1 MTNFDSAWLKL
12 DRAKQHI
19 DDLEAAVATFIQA
32 DPYPV
37 VTEDDPQTGKRIA
50 KVGDDPAPIPS
61 AIPLI
66 LGDAVHAIRSSLDH
80 FAYAADPAQT
90 GKTKTAF
97 PIRRG
102 EIVPTDEELKSLIDR
117 KIGRASEPLKKAL
130 FALQPYKGGHGEPF
144 WLIDQLDIID
154 KHRLLVTI
162 GASYEALGFDAAAR
176 LRGLADWTKDLPV
189 TMVYLRP
196 ASRYP
201 VEGGTELF
209 IADPGSF
216 EEHEQLQV
224 TFGVAFGEPQIVK
237 GKPVVPTLRSL
248 LNEVNGLLKSLIPLV

>member
-1 MTNFDSAWLKL
+1 MRTCLWSGPRQCRDARSITDTL
-12 DRAKQHI
+12 
-19 DDLEAAVATFIQA
+19 IQA

-37 VTEDDPQTGKRIA
+37 VIEDDPQRGKRIA

-97 PIRRG
+97 PIWRN
-102 EIVPTDEELKSLIDR
+102 ETVPTHEELESLIGR
-117 KIGRASEPLKKAL
+117 QIGRASQPLKDAL
-130 FALQPYKGGHGEPF
+130 YALQPYKGGHGEPF
-144 WLIDQLDIID
+144 WLLDQLDLID

-162 GASYEALGFDAAAR
+162 GASYEALGFDAAVG

-189 TMVYLRP
+189 TMLYLRP
-196 ASRYP
+196 ASRYR
-201 VEGGTELF
+201 VESGTELF
-209 IADPGSF
+209 LADPGSF
-216 EEHEQLQV
+216 EKHEQLQ
-224 TFGVAFGEPQIVK
+224 FAFNVALGEPQILK
-237 GKPVVPTLRSL
+237 GKALVPTLRGL
-248 LNEVNGLLKSLIPLV
+248 LDEVDGLLKRLIPLV